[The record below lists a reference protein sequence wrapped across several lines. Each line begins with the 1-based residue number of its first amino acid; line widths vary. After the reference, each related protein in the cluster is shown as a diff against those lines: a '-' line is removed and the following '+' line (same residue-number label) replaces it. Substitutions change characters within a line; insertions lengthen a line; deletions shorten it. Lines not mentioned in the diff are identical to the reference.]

1 MKWNKESIWKDLEE
15 GKVEVFIFIIISK
28 IIEILKTEAKD
39 LYFLLSTLILYFL
52 YYVGQNSPVF
62 FLLYKIFNSSFKLM
76 KNDGIFERG
85 RKRYF
90 KLRCMF
96 LV

>member
-39 LYFLLSTLILYFL
+39 LYFLLSTQYSPTNTIFSLLCWSKFTTFL
-52 YYVGQNSPVF
+52 SAIQT
-62 FLLYKIFNSSFKLM
+62 I
-76 KNDGIFERG
+76 
-85 RKRYF
+85 
-90 KLRCMF
+90 
-96 LV
+96 